1 MPEVAGVL
9 TSTATIT
16 HLATVYYERVA
27 LSSLRKVFHFSK
39 LADNRVMPRRNG
51 KTVQFF
57 RYSQLGA
64 NTTATPEGE
73 TVVPG
78 QTLTSTT
85 LTATVAQYADFMSFS
100 DMLVDTSIDDIVSA
114 GADILGYRGGLS
126 VDTIVRNEIDSVASS
141 IDVTPLDAT
150 SFSGADLAQ
159 VRARLAG
166 IDVKPFANG
175 YFRALAHP
183 FVLYDFINDPTAGGF
198 QDIVKTLAGSNGQ
211 MDRFFTLEDRGMVAK
226 FASVEM
232 WESTNVTVVAG
243 SPNKY
248 RVYIA
253 GQEALST
260 IDLEGRGPSRSEDQD
275 KSPFSLTVLRDIP
288 VGPANPEG
296 KIKALVSY
304 NFVFVTKILDT
315 SPYRIRKIDVANSLG
330 I

>member
-1 MPEVAGVL
+1 MPEIAGNL
-9 TSTATIT
+9 SSTATIT

-27 LSSLRKVFHFSK
+27 LSSLRKVFHFDK
-39 LADNRVMPRRNG
+39 LADNRVMPLRNG

-85 LTATVAQYADFMSFS
+85 LSATVAQYADFMSFS
-100 DMLVDTSIDDIVSA
+100 DMLVDTSLDDIVTA
-114 GADILGYRGGLS
+114 GADILGYRAGLS
-126 VDTIVRNEIDSVASS
+126 VDTLVRNEIDSVAGS
-141 IDVTPLDAT
+141 IDVTPLDAN
-150 SFSGADLAQ
+150 SFGGADLAQ

-198 QDIVKTLAGSNGQ
+198 QDVVKVLQNGQ
-211 MDRFFTLEDRGMVAK
+211 SDRFFQLEDRGMVAK

-232 WESTNVTVVAG
+232 WESTNVTITAG
-243 SPNKY
+243 SPNTY

-260 IDLEGRGPSRSEDQD
+260 IDLAGRGPARTEDQD
-275 KSPFSLTVLRDIP
+275 RSPFRVDVLRNIP
-288 VGPANPEG
+288 VGVANPEG
-296 KIKALVSY
+296 KVKALVSY

-315 SPYRIRKIDVANSLG
+315 SPYRLRKLDVANSLG